1 MDPLTMALIAG
12 GGAALGA
19 LPDLIPSK
27 YEREQKKE
35 LKDLQRRQ
43 ELGLLGL
50 TEAERA
56 RLEGQLEGRSRQGQ
70 AYAQAETARLSA
82 PTAQPQQ
89 ALLQSQLAAEAAQ
102 RQEAEIAQQLLGMD
116 IAKQQAEEQQ
126 IRDLE
131 AAQAEYKRRRAEAAV
146 APFQAGAEA
155 AVGSIATEKL
165 LSSTTTTSS
174 YATAAIRTNSPAST
188 AILYAN
194 STTTNEPRRCTVP
207 SYVRRKIR
215 WEFNK

>member
-165 LSSTTTTSS
+165 LSLPPQQQAVMLQQQYGLTPQQAQLFSMP
-174 YATAAIRTNSPAST
+174 TAQPQMSQDAALFQAMYGGR
-188 AILYAN
+188 
-194 STTTNEPRRCTVP
+194 
-207 SYVRRKIR
+207 
-215 WEFNK
+215 